1 MRRSTPRTPLLA
13 ALFLVAPLL
22 APSPALAQDKQATPL
37 LGGPSIPHTTTATI
51 VHHDAMGRFVQI
63 EGRPEEAALL
73 QLDLEPEVRDAARA
87 ILIDRATRIGL
98 LLIEQ
103 VEMLREST
111 DAQRAGD
118 NDRARAIM
126 EELHRMTDPDLP
138 RSPLLQ
144 PLADSLPA
152 QDHADLTRMVDEY
165 WDAWIAASGGTPTRS
180 MNEGMDGDIGRDRD
194 DPEMRDP
201 ANADA
206 NARIQSQLGFTLF
219 QYELSQ
225 AYERTLRPVNERMQR
240 IYTATEPTP
249 EQRAAIRRSVID
261 FVKETGLRPDPESR
275 SALARRIYNILDEER
290 RVKLLASSLF

>member
-1 MRRSTPRTPLLA
+1 MRRSTPRAPLLA
-13 ALFLVAPLL
+13 VLLLVAPLL
-22 APSPALAQDKQATPL
+22 TPTTALAQDKQATPL

-73 QLDLEPEVRDAARA
+73 QLDLDPEVRDAARA
-87 ILIDRATRIGL
+87 ILVDRATRIGL

-126 EELHRMTDPDLP
+126 QELHRMTDPELP
-138 RSPLLQ
+138 RSPLLE
-144 PLADSLPA
+144 PLAGALPEQA
-152 QDHADLTRMVDEY
+152 HADLTRMVDEY
-165 WDAWIAASGGTPTRS
+165 WDAWIAASGGTPS
-180 MNEGMDGDIGRDRD
+180 GDMAEGMEGAMGKDRD
-194 DPEMRDP
+194 DAEMREP
-201 ANADA
+201 ANTSA
-206 NARIQSQLGFTLF
+206 NARIESRLGFTLF

-225 AYERTLRPVNERMQR
+225 AYERTLRPVNDRMQR

-249 EQRAAIRRSVID
+249 EQRAAIRSAVID

-275 SALARRIYNILDEER
+275 NALARRIYDILDEER